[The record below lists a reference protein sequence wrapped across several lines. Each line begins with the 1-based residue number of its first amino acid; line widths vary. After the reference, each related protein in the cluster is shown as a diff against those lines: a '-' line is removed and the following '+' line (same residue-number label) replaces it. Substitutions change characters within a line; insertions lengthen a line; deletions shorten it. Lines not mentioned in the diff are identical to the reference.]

1 MLDRTFDSRTDAL
14 VAAVRAHPTAVGL
27 VLLGSAARSEAAR
40 RDEWSDHDFFV
51 VAAEGKGDEVRDVR
65 AWLPD
70 ADRVVSVA
78 REGAIGFAVLYD
90 DGHLMEFAAASGSE
104 LGGAVLVHHDVVL
117 DGDGT
122 LAALVDASSRRA
134 AAEPHLDP
142 ANDAALALVKLMV
155 GVGRAR
161 RGEVLSGGE
170 MVRQWAVKH
179 LVLAIRAR
187 VPSVVTDRESIDP
200 ARRFEI
206 AYPLIAAR
214 LASALAAPVE
224 DAARALHALARDV
237 LEPGWDEFPSST
249 ADVVAARL
257 GWDTVR

>member
-1 MLDRTFDSRTDAL
+1 MPVGSFDDHSAAL
-14 VAAVRAHPTAVGL
+14 LEAVRAHPSAVGL

-51 VAAEGKGDEVRDVR
+51 VAADGKGDEVRDVR

-70 ADRVVSVA
+70 AHRIVSVA

-90 DGHLMEFAAASGSE
+90 DGHLMEFAAATGAE

-122 LAALVDASSRRA
+122 LAAMVEAADRRA
-134 AAEPHLDP
+134 AAEPEADP
-142 ANDAALALVKLMV
+142 ANDMALALVKLMV

-187 VPSVVTDRESIDP
+187 IPTQVTTRESIDP
-200 ARRFEI
+200 SRRFEK
-206 AYPLIAAR
+206 AYPEIGARLTAALASPVEEAAR
-214 LASALAAPVE
+214 G
-224 DAARALHALARDV
+224 LHALARDV
-237 LEPGWDEFPSST
+237 LEPGWDAFPSRA

-257 GWDTVR
+257 GWDAA

>member
-1 MLDRTFDSRTDAL
+1 MPDRTFESRTDSL
-14 VAAVRAHPTAVGL
+14 VEAVRDHHAAVGL

-51 VAAEGKGDEVRDVR
+51 IAADGKGDEVRDVR

-70 ADRVVSVA
+70 ADRVVTVA

-90 DGHLMEFAAASGSE
+90 DGHLMEFAAASGAE
-104 LGGAVLVHHDVVL
+104 LGGAVLVHHDVVV

-122 LAALVDASSRRA
+122 LAAMVEAADRRA
-134 AAEPHLDP
+134 TAEPELDP
-142 ANDAALALVKLMV
+142 ANDTALALVKLMV

-179 LVLAIRAR
+179 LVLAIRGR
-187 VPSVVTDRESIDP
+187 VPAEVAGRESIDP
-200 ARRFEI
+200 SRRFEK
-206 AYPLIAAR
+206 AYPEIGAR
-214 LASALAAPVE
+214 LTTALASPVE
-224 DAARALHALARDV
+224 DAARALHALAREV
-237 LEPGWDEFPSST
+237 LEPGWDAFPSRA
-249 ADVVAARL
+249 ADVVAVRL
-257 GWDTVR
+257 GWDER

>member
-1 MLDRTFDSRTDAL
+1 MPVRSFDDHTAAL
-14 VAAVRAHPTAVGL
+14 VAAVRAHPSAAGL

-51 VAAEGKGDEVRDVR
+51 IAADGKGEEVRDVR

-70 ADRVVSVA
+70 VERVVTVA

-90 DGHLMEFAAASGSE
+90 DGHLMEFAAATGAE
-104 LGGAVLVHHDVVL
+104 LGGATVVHHDVVI
-117 DGDGT
+117 DEDGT
-122 LAALVDASSRRA
+122 LAALVESSGRRA
-134 AAEPHLDP
+134 ADEPQPDP

-187 VPSVVTDRESIDP
+187 IPTEVRDREAIDP
-200 ARRFEI
+200 ARRFEA
-206 AYPLIAAR
+206 AYPQIAPR
-214 LASALAAPVE
+214 LAAALAAPVE

-237 LEPGWDEFPSST
+237 LEPGWEEFPSAT

-257 GWDTVR
+257 GWAPTT